1 MLDGPTWATFL
12 SFEKLSKGS
21 GPILHPDPHGRR
33 PRVTSAKCTEGKLG
47 ALCTGFNELET
58 IFQAQT
64 AQELAEEVHAV
75 ASKPSRLPSSK
86 PRISPSD
93 SPSPNIP
100 PDEPLTCTEI
110 VIVDLPSKGRDRT
123 LVTVRHE
130 PPVPSL
136 LLIVLGWATLLPSA
150 FLRL

>member
-75 ASKPSRLPSSK
+75 ASKPSRLPPANLAS
-86 PRISPSD
+86 
-93 SPSPNIP
+93 
-100 PDEPLTCTEI
+100 
-110 VIVDLPSKGRDRT
+110 LP
-123 LVTVRHE
+123 
-130 PPVPSL
+130 
-136 LLIVLGWATLLPSA
+136 ATLLLLTSHPTNRSLA
-150 FLRL
+150 QKL